1 MPIPLG
7 SFRDSLDGLDPEERA
22 AFVAAVYEARGWA
35 VERVGRDERA
45 DVVVTP
51 PNGDESRHVPVSVDA
66 DILHEQVT
74 YAVDDEARTRLC
86 RRFFGQPPAAF
97 AAADEDDTGGDGD
110 ADSGAQHAATDG
122 RTQSPPARR
131 TESESRTTG
140 RVPSDTATRAVA
152 PDGATDGNPAGT
164 ADGDDA
170 RPSVPVRLVVGL
182 VAVAVV
188 GAAVVAGAGV
198 TSPETAGVSLGE
210 GANATTTPEAPVE
223 GGAAA
228 AGNDETPPGIDG
240 DGVADASALADAH
253 AEALAE
259 RSYRIRIVHREYD
272 GDELRGVAVERV
284 AVAETDH
291 YHSRVR
297 TLGSLEYQTRHVAAV
312 SAYANGTVRYVR
324 PVDGRDTLRNATFR
338 LFMVSDT
345 STPNRYVDRTRRYVQ
360 WFLDVEESRVVG
372 AGERVPVDGTVI
384 EGTAAIDESLVTG
397 ESVPVRRERGD
408 EVIGGG
414 LVTEGGVVVE
424 ADDGATS
431 TLDRLMA
438 HLWRVRSSR
447 SGVQRLADRLAAV
460 FVPVV
465 VVLALGAF
473 VVHLALGAA
482 PTAAFLTGL
491 TVLVVSCPCA
501 LGLAT
506 PLAVAAGV
514 REALDAG
521 IVVTDGDVFERATDA
536 DIVAFDKTGT
546 LTTGEMTLHDA
557 VGSETAIARAAA
569 VETFADHP
577 MGRAVAEAVDA
588 GEASETPRDAG
599 GTGIAVDDFE
609 RHPGRG
615 VSGVVGAASAT
626 SRDDADGSD
635 RVTVGRADLFE
646 DCEIP
651 DAYRERYDRA
661 VDAGRIPAYVG
672 WDGAV
677 RGVLVAGDQPRPE
690 WERVVS
696 AVAADVARVVV
707 LTGDGEAAAARFRDH
722 PDVDDVFA
730 GVPPEAKAEVI
741 ERLREDGTTVM
752 VGDGSND
759 APALAAADLGISLES
774 GTRLAADA
782 ADAVVT
788 TGDLTTV
795 PEVFSLTA
803 ATKRRIREN
812 LGWAFLYNALAV
824 PAAALGVLNPLVAAV
839 AMAASSLL
847 VVGNSTRGLGGER
860 ADGVVGDDVDPAPEP
875 TSAPSVT
882 PTE

>member
-372 AGERVPVDGTVI
+372 AGERDGTAFVAVAVDG
-384 EGTAAIDESLVTG
+384 D
-397 ESVPVRRERGD
+397 PWRG
-408 EVIGGG
+408 
-414 LVTEGGVVVE
+414 
-424 ADDGATS
+424 AS
-431 TLDRLMA
+431 
-438 HLWRVRSSR
+438 
-447 SGVQRLADRLAAV
+447 
-460 FVPVV
+460 
-465 VVLALGAF
+465 
-473 VVHLALGAA
+473 
-482 PTAAFLTGL
+482 
-491 TVLVVSCPCA
+491 
-501 LGLAT
+501 
-506 PLAVAAGV
+506 
-514 REALDAG
+514 
-521 IVVTDGDVFERATDA
+521 
-536 DIVAFDKTGT
+536 
-546 LTTGEMTLHDA
+546 EMT
-557 VGSETAIARAAA
+557 
-569 VETFADHP
+569 
-577 MGRAVAEAVDA
+577 GRAVVDEDGLVRVIRREYTPQDDPSVRVETTIRIVPGPAAVTRPAWVESANETTATPDDAEAL
-588 GEASETPRDAG
+588 R
-599 GTGIAVDDFE
+599 
-609 RHPGRG
+609 PGRG
-615 VSGVVGAASAT
+615 
-626 SRDDADGSD
+626 RE
-635 RVTVGRADLFE
+635 GRA
-646 DCEIP
+646 
-651 DAYRERYDRA
+651 A
-661 VDAGRIPAYVG
+661 
-672 WDGAV
+672 
-677 RGVLVAGDQPRPE
+677 
-690 WERVVS
+690 
-696 AVAADVARVVV
+696 
-707 LTGDGEAAAARFRDH
+707 
-722 PDVDDVFA
+722 
-730 GVPPEAKAEVI
+730 
-741 ERLREDGTTVM
+741 
-752 VGDGSND
+752 
-759 APALAAADLGISLES
+759 
-774 GTRLAADA
+774 
-782 ADAVVT
+782 
-788 TGDLTTV
+788 
-795 PEVFSLTA
+795 
-803 ATKRRIREN
+803 
-812 LGWAFLYNALAV
+812 
-824 PAAALGVLNPLVAAV
+824 
-839 AMAASSLL
+839 
-847 VVGNSTRGLGGER
+847 
-860 ADGVVGDDVDPAPEP
+860 
-875 TSAPSVT
+875 
-882 PTE
+882 

>member
-1 MPIPLG
+1 MTCTLCDLPTPDPPVTDETVRGAFCCRGCLEVARTLDDVENASAADVDGPDGVREALG
-7 SFRDSLDGLDPEERA
+7 GDATADPEPDDDHET
-22 AFVAAVYEARGWA
+22 AFVAVSGMHCATCEAFLEARATDHDGVRAAEASYPSNLVRLVYDPDRLDEGDLPA
-35 VERVGRDERA
+35 VLDGAGYRARPVDE
-45 DVVVTP
+45 D
-51 PNGDESRHVPVSVDA
+51 G
-66 DILHEQVT
+66 
-74 YAVDDEARTRLC
+74 
-86 RRFFGQPPAAF
+86 
-97 AAADEDDTGGDGD
+97 EDDTTETVGRLVIGGFFGMMTMAWYVLFLYPVYLGFDPDLLLLDVTGV
-110 ADSGAQHAATDG
+110 AGQYLLWNVWVMTSIVLGYTGYPILRGAYVSLRAG
-122 RTQSPPARR
+122 RPNM
-131 TESESRTTG
+131 
-140 RVPSDTATRAVA
+140 DLLVA
-152 PDGATDGNPAGT
+152 LAAGT
-164 ADGDDA
+164 AYVYSTATLLLGGTEVYFDITTVVVIVVTLGGYYET
-170 RPSVPVRLVVGL
+170 RLK
-182 VAVAVV
+182 
-188 GAAVVAGAGV
+188 
-198 TSPETAGVSLGE
+198 SR
-210 GANATTTPEAPVE
+210 
-223 GGAAA
+223 A
-228 AGNDETPPGIDG
+228 AGQLTELTESR
-240 DGVADASALADAH
+240 V
-253 AEALAE
+253 AEARRRTAAGE
-259 RSYRIRIVHREYD
+259 ETVSVEAVRA
-272 GDELRGVAVERV
+272 GDEL
-284 AVAETDH
+284 
-291 YHSRVR
+291 
-297 TLGSLEYQTRHVAAV
+297 
-312 SAYANGTVRYVR
+312 
-324 PVDGRDTLRNATFR
+324 
-338 LFMVSDT
+338 
-345 STPNRYVDRTRRYVQ
+345 
-360 WFLDVEESRVVG
+360 VVG
-372 AGERVPVDGTVI
+372 AGERVPVDGTVV
-384 EGTAAIDESLVTG
+384 EGTAAVDESLVTG
-397 ESVPVRRERGD
+397 ESVPVRHERGD

-424 ADDGATS
+424 AEEGATS

-465 VVLALGAF
+465 VLLAFGAF
-473 VVHLALGAA
+473 VIHLALGAA

-521 IVVTDGDVFERATDA
+521 VVVTDGDVFERATEA

-546 LTTGEMTLHDA
+546 LTTGEMALHDA

-615 VSGVVGAASAT
+615 VSGMVGAASAT
-626 SRDDADGSD
+626 SRGDADESN

-651 DAYRERYDRA
+651 DAYHERYEHA

-690 WERVVS
+690 WASVVS

-730 GVPPEAKAEVI
+730 GVPPEAKAEVV

-824 PAAALGVLNPLVAAV
+824 PAAAFGVLNPLVAAV

-847 VVGNSTRGLGGER
+847 VVGNSTRGLDGDTHTHAGETDT
-860 ADGVVGDDVDPAPEP
+860 ASHAVDPSPAVA
-875 TSAPSVT
+875 S
-882 PTE
+882 TE

>member
-1 MPIPLG
+1 MTCTLCDLPTPDPPVTDEAVEGAFCCRGCLEVARTLDDVEGASAAAVDGPDGVREALG
-7 SFRDSLDGLDPEERA
+7 DDATADPEPDDDHEA
-22 AFVAAVYEARGWA
+22 AFVAVGGMHCATCEAFLEARATDHEG
-35 VERVGRDERA
+35 VVGAEASYPSNLVRLVYDPARLDETDLPALLDGAGYRA
-45 DVVVTP
+45 
-51 PNGDESRHVPVSVDA
+51 RPV
-66 DILHEQVT
+66 
-74 YAVDDEARTRLC
+74 DEA
-86 RRFFGQPPAAF
+86 G
-97 AAADEDDTGGDGD
+97 EDDTTETIGRLVIGGFFAMMTMAWYVLFLYPVYLGVDPDLLLLDVTGV
-110 ADSGAQHAATDG
+110 AGQYLLWNVWVMTSIVLGYTGYPILRGAYVSLRAG
-122 RTQSPPARR
+122 RPNM
-131 TESESRTTG
+131 
-140 RVPSDTATRAVA
+140 DLLVA
-152 PDGATDGNPAGT
+152 LAAGT
-164 ADGDDA
+164 AYVYSTATLLLGGTEVYFDITTVVVIVVTLG
-170 RPSVPVRLVVGL
+170 SYYETRLK
-182 VAVAVV
+182 
-188 GAAVVAGAGV
+188 
-198 TSPETAGVSLGE
+198 SR
-210 GANATTTPEAPVE
+210 
-223 GGAAA
+223 A
-228 AGNDETPPGIDG
+228 AGQLTELTESR
-240 DGVADASALADAH
+240 V
-253 AEALAE
+253 AEARRRTNAGE
-259 RSYRIRIVHREYD
+259 ETVSVEAVRA
-272 GDELRGVAVERV
+272 GDEL
-284 AVAETDH
+284 
-291 YHSRVR
+291 
-297 TLGSLEYQTRHVAAV
+297 
-312 SAYANGTVRYVR
+312 
-324 PVDGRDTLRNATFR
+324 
-338 LFMVSDT
+338 
-345 STPNRYVDRTRRYVQ
+345 
-360 WFLDVEESRVVG
+360 VVG